1 MAKKKTQGRVRKE
14 RSAERAYRSKAEQ
27 ERYYQRVALIA
38 VGVVGGLIA
47 LILIYAL
54 VNDLI
59 FVPEQAITT
68 VNDTGIKTK
77 DFQERVRA
85 ERWFLSNEVVEAIQL
100 SGGNEQI
107 LQALLSGLPPIP
119 PPYTGDPVSFLQDDR
134 AFARKVLET
143 MELTVLLEEEADR
156 LGVEVDEGEVQAQ
169 VDEYFERWTNV
180 ELTPTVVPSTTPEIT
195 ETPTPLI
202 TSTPSSTPT
211 ATEPPTATPLPTA
224 TDCEEGAECPTVTP
238 EPSLTPTE
246 EPTEVLESPTPTETN
261 TPIPSNQLEATF
273 DSFGDD
279 FYEEANEIA
288 EVDREAV
295 RDIFYLRALRSALRD
310 EITKDIATEAVWAD
324 SRHILINAGE
334 TQEDPTQSTVFSPA
348 QCETDAWLEAKDE
361 ADSVYQALLDGEP
374 FAAMALAVSD
384 DPGSGA
390 EGGNLGWADVANT
403 YVEPFA
409 EAITNA
415 EIGIVTEPV
424 CSEFGWHIIQVLDRE
439 VREIPDFQLRQA
451 RQSEYDEWE
460 QDLLLNADVERR
472 EDWTERIPDEPTYED
487 LLGDVVGAPAGGPSN

>member
-1 MAKKKTQGRVRKE
+1 MAKKKTQGRVRKV
-14 RSAERAYRSKAEQ
+14 RSDVRVYRSKAEQ
-27 ERYYQRVALIA
+27 ERFYQR
-38 VGVVGGLIA
+38 IA
-47 LILIYAL
+47 LITIGVVVGLIGLILVYAL
-54 VNDLI
+54 VNDLV

-134 AFARKVLET
+134 AFARDVLEKL
-143 MELTVLLEEEADR
+143 ELTVLLEKEADR
-156 LGVEVDEGEVQAQ
+156 LDVEVDEGEVQAQ

-180 ELTPTVVPSTTPEIT
+180 ELTPTSIPSETPET
-195 ETPTPLI
+195 TPTPTALI

-211 ATEPPTATPLPTA
+211 ATEPPTSTPLPTA
-224 TDCEEGAECPTVTP
+224 SDCEEGAECPTITP

-246 EPTEVLESPTPTETN
+246 EPTEVLETLTPTATN
-261 TPIPSNQLEATF
+261 TAIPHNQLEATF
-273 DSFGDD
+273 DSFADG
-279 FYEEANEIA
+279 FYDEAKEVA

-295 RDIFYLRALRSALRD
+295 RDIFYLRALRAALRD
-310 EITKDIATEAVWAD
+310 EVTKDLPTEAVWAD
-324 SRHILINAGE
+324 ARHILISSGVE
-334 TQEDPTQSTVFSPA
+334 DDGTQGATF
-348 QCETDAWLEAKDE
+348 DAAVCDTEPWLAAKAE
-361 ADSVYQALLDGEP
+361 ADDVYQALLDGEP
-374 FAAMALAVSD
+374 FAAVALAVSD

-390 EGGNLGWADVANT
+390 QGGNLGWADVENS

-409 EAITNA
+409 EAIVNA
-415 EIGIVTEPV
+415 DIGVVLEPV
-424 CSEFGWHIIQVLDRE
+424 CSQFGWHIIQVLDRE
-439 VREIPDFQLRQA
+439 IREVQEFQLRQK

-460 QDLLLNADVERR
+460 QNLLLSADIERR
-472 EDWTERIPDEPTYED
+472 EDWTDRIPEQPTYEE
-487 LLGDVVGAPAGGPSN
+487 LLGDVIGVAEQ